1 LHPDT
6 WLNALAAVNQL
17 ASGSNGLSDGSQ
29 AGDWR
34 LPNVDELESLVD
46 VSAYNP
52 ALTAGNPFNNVST
65 TGSYWTSTPYGASEY
80 GAADAWI
87 IRFSDGRFTNDG
99 TTNKMATASNGVWAV
114 KGQGGGTVKLQATGM
129 DMSFASGD
137 DGTVQSGVHFTYPR
151 WVDNGNGT
159 TTDTLTGLVWLRD
172 AGAIHQLNWADAVAA
187 VNALASPQCGLSDG
201 SVAGDWRMPT
211 RNEMQSLSDRNQT
224 NHADYFNNTFRYAD
238 ESLYQ
243 SAVFTGFV
251 SLQYY
256 WTSTTYAADTTQ
268 AWTVYSCDFGVYDMP
283 KVIPDG
289 SPMLG
294 YTLAVR

>member
-1 LHPDT
+1 MSRTATRRAWTTASRMAPDASGGLPRLVRT
-6 WLNALAAVNQL
+6 LAGLAGWRRALAALGLGAIACL
-17 ASGSNGLSDGSQ
+17 AM
-29 AGDWR
+29 
-34 LPNVDELESLVD
+34 P
-46 VSAYNP
+46 
-52 ALTAGNPFNNVST
+52 PFNLV
-65 TGSYWTSTPYGASEY
+65 P
-80 GAADAWI
+80 
-87 IRFSDGRFTNDG
+87 
-99 TTNKMATASNGVWAV
+99 V
-114 KGQGGGTVKLQATGM
+114 LLP
-129 DMSFASGD
+129 SF
-137 DGTVQSGVHFTYPR
+137 
-151 WVDNGNGT
+151 
-159 TTDTLTGLVWLRD
+159 TGLVWLRD